1 MVLEGAISRLIFL
14 ACKLFLLMKIIQIT
28 DLHIANEGEDTFG
41 VDVRQNFLDV
51 LNTAKS
57 YAPGFVVL
65 SGDICFNTGELH
77 IYQWVKSQLD
87 FAGLPYAVIGGNH
100 DDSKMIAAVFQA
112 GHLLT
117 GGDLYYKRHIGNNP
131 VLFLETSKGIVS
143 DEQLA
148 WLQKELSQIKHD
160 AVIFMHHPPVIG
172 GVPHMDINYPLQNM
186 AAVQEVFFNFPH
198 HISVFCGHYHV
209 EKVLC
214 KRNLTVHITPSTY
227 FQMDWHAERFSVD
240 HLRPGFREISI
251 RPDGV
256 VDSTV
261 VYLEGNKIDA

>member
-1 MVLEGAISRLIFL
+1 
-14 ACKLFLLMKIIQIT
+14 MKIIQIT

-51 LNTAKS
+51 LSKAKS
-57 YAPGFVVL
+57 SAPDIVVL
-65 SGDICFNTGELH
+65 SGDICYDTGDLH
-77 IYQWVKSQLD
+77 IYQWVKSNMD
-87 FAGLPYAVIGGNH
+87 FLGLPYTVTGGNH
-100 DDSKMIAAVFQA
+100 DDSRMMAAVFQIE
-112 GHLLT
+112 HLLT
-117 GGDLYYKRHIGNNP
+117 GGELYFKRYIGTHP

-143 DEQLA
+143 DGHLA
-148 WLQKELSQIKHD
+148 WLEKELSQLKDD
-160 AVIFMHHPPVIG
+160 AVIFMHHPPVVG

-198 HISVFCGHYHV
+198 HISIFCGHYHV

-227 FQMDWHAERFSVD
+227 FQMDWHTEIFSVD
-240 HLRPGFREISI
+240 HLRPGFREIDI

-261 VYLEGNKIDA
+261 VYLKGNKL